1 MRLQR
6 WWIFFLLPII
16 FGIFGFLFLY
26 LVSHA
31 HADAVA
37 DQRAA
42 LQAELAQVQ
51 QQIQDNQT
59 KLGDEQRAQVSLENE
74 VAILNSQIT
83 EAQLEI
89 KQRDLTIQATKD
101 GISQDNL
108 GISALDSSVAASQVS
123 LGQII
128 RNTQHIDDTS
138 FIELALS
145 TSLTDLFQ
153 DSDDF
158 SAIKK
163 AMADLFAKIAAQRSD
178 LTSRQTVLENRKQ
191 EQSDLLGLQV
201 AQQQSLKSTQKVK
214 QNLITQ
220 TKGHESAYK
229 QVIAEQ
235 QKSVAQIQAALF
247 SLADT
252 NKSVSFG
259 DIYSYAKIAGAAT
272 NVRPALI
279 LGILAEESNL
289 GQNVGTGNWRTDMSP
304 ANQPLFQALC
314 AELGL
319 NPDTQK
325 VSARPWYGWGGAMG
339 PAQFIPSTWNQYVS
353 RIATITGE
361 TPPNPWNPRTATFAT
376 ALLMQDNGAD
386 AQTPA
391 AERLAALRYLAG
403 WKNANKAAYAFY
415 GNDVMAL
422 AAKYQSQIDQVTGS

>member
-6 WWIFFLLPII
+6 SVI
-16 FGIFGFLFLY
+16 FLFVFVFTIAL
-26 LVSHA
+26 LGMATLRV

-42 LQAELAQVQ
+42 LQAQLAQVQ
-51 QQIQDNQT
+51 QQIQDNQA
-59 KLGDEQRAQVSLENE
+59 KLAAEQRAQTSLENE

-89 KQRDLTIQATKD
+89 KQRDLTIQAIKD

-128 RNTQHIDDTS
+128 RDTQHIDDTS
-138 FIELALS
+138 FIELALGS
-145 TSLTDLFQ
+145 SLTDLFQ

-178 LTSRQTVLENRKQ
+178 LTSREAVLQNRKQ

-201 AQQQSLKSTQKVK
+201 AQQQSQKNIQKIK

-229 QVIAEQ
+229 QVIADQ

-259 DIYSYAKIAGAAT
+259 DIYSYAKAAGA
-272 NVRPALI
+272 PKKGELQK
-279 LGILAEESNL
+279 AETS
-289 GQNVGTGNWRTDMSP
+289 V
-304 ANQPLFQALC
+304 
-314 AELGL
+314 
-319 NPDTQK
+319 K
-325 VSARPWYGWGGAMG
+325 
-339 PAQFIPSTWNQYVS
+339 
-353 RIATITGE
+353 
-361 TPPNPWNPRTATFAT
+361 
-376 ALLMQDNGAD
+376 
-386 AQTPA
+386 
-391 AERLAALRYLAG
+391 RL
-403 WKNANKAAYAFY
+403 
-415 GNDVMAL
+415 VAL
-422 AAKYQSQIDQVTGS
+422 AAASALKP